1 MSRRK
6 IIKKRFPKPDPVYN
20 NYLVSILVSRLIKDG
35 KKTLAQNIVCDALD
49 IIAYKTES
57 DPIEVFEQ
65 AVKNVTPLV
74 EVKARRF
81 GGATYQVPME
91 VTSFRGTNLALRWIV
106 KASRSRTGKTI
117 ALKLAAELMDASKN
131 SGDAMRKKQDP
142 ACGNISLPA
151 RRMDSVFFEQ
161 IGFALNMY
169 LHNHMTNF

>member
-131 SGDAMRKKQDP
+131 SGDAMRKKQDTHKM
-142 ACGNISLPA
+142 AEANKA
-151 RRMDSVFFEQ
+151 
-161 IGFALNMY
+161 FAQ
-169 LHNHMTNF
+169 FR

>member
-65 AVKNVTPLV
+65 AVKNVSPLV

-117 ALKLAAELMDASKN
+117 ELKLAAELMDASKN
-131 SGDAMRKKQDP
+131 SGDAMRKKQDTHKM
-142 ACGNISLPA
+142 AEANKAFSHY
-151 RRMDSVFFEQ
+151 RW
-161 IGFALNMY
+161 
-169 LHNHMTNF
+169 

>member
-131 SGDAMRKKQDP
+131 SGDAMRKKQDTHKM
-142 ACGNISLPA
+142 AEANKA
-151 RRMDSVFFEQ
+151 
-161 IGFALNMY
+161 FA
-169 LHNHMTNF
+169 HFRS

>member
-49 IIAYKTES
+49 IIAYKRES

-131 SGDAMRKKQDP
+131 SGDAMRKKQDTHKM
-142 ACGNISLPA
+142 AEANKA
-151 RRMDSVFFEQ
+151 
-161 IGFALNMY
+161 FAHFRY
-169 LHNHMTNF
+169 

>member
-131 SGDAMRKKQDP
+131 SGEAMRKKQDTHKM
-142 ACGNISLPA
+142 AEANKA
-151 RRMDSVFFEQ
+151 
-161 IGFALNMY
+161 FAHFRY
-169 LHNHMTNF
+169 

>member
-131 SGDAMRKKQDP
+131 SGDAMRKKQDTHKM
-142 ACGNISLPA
+142 AEANK
-151 RRMDSVFFEQ
+151 D
-161 IGFALNMY
+161 FAHFRY
-169 LHNHMTNF
+169 

>member
-131 SGDAMRKKQDP
+131 SGDAMRKKQDTHKM
-142 ACGNISLPA
+142 AEANKAIA
-151 RRMDSVFFEQ
+151 HFR
-161 IGFALNMY
+161 Y
-169 LHNHMTNF
+169 

>member
-91 VTSFRGTNLALRWIV
+91 VTSFRGTNLALLWIV

-131 SGDAMRKKQDP
+131 SGDAMRKKQDTHKM
-142 ACGNISLPA
+142 AEANKA
-151 RRMDSVFFEQ
+151 
-161 IGFALNMY
+161 FAHFRY
-169 LHNHMTNF
+169 

>member
-20 NYLVSILVSRLIKDG
+20 NYLVSILVSRSIKDG

-131 SGDAMRKKQDP
+131 SGDAMRKKQDTHKM
-142 ACGNISLPA
+142 AEANKA
-151 RRMDSVFFEQ
+151 
-161 IGFALNMY
+161 FAHFRY
-169 LHNHMTNF
+169 

>member
-131 SGDAMRKKQDP
+131 SGDAMRKKQDTHKM
-142 ACGNISLPA
+142 AEANKA
-151 RRMDSVFFEQ
+151 
-161 IGFALNMY
+161 FAHFRN
-169 LHNHMTNF
+169 

>member
-131 SGDAMRKKQDP
+131 SGDAMRKKQDTHKM
-142 ACGNISLPA
+142 AEANKA
-151 RRMDSVFFEQ
+151 
-161 IGFALNMY
+161 FAHY
-169 LHNHMTNF
+169 RW

>member
-91 VTSFRGTNLALRWIV
+91 VTSFRGTDLALRWIV

-131 SGDAMRKKQDP
+131 SGDAMRKKQDTHKM
-142 ACGNISLPA
+142 AEANK
-151 RRMDSVFFEQ
+151 D
-161 IGFALNMY
+161 FAHFRY
-169 LHNHMTNF
+169 

>member
-131 SGDAMRKKQDP
+131 SGDAMRKKEDTHKM
-142 ACGNISLPA
+142 AEANKA
-151 RRMDSVFFEQ
+151 
-161 IGFALNMY
+161 FAHFRY
-169 LHNHMTNF
+169 

>member
-131 SGDAMRKKQDP
+131 SGDAMRKKQDTHKM
-142 ACGNISLPA
+142 AEATKASA
-151 RRMDSVFFEQ
+151 HFR
-161 IGFALNMY
+161 Y
-169 LHNHMTNF
+169 

>member
-91 VTSFRGTNLALRWIV
+91 VTSFRGPNLALRWIV

-131 SGDAMRKKQDP
+131 SGDAMRKKQDTHKM
-142 ACGNISLPA
+142 AEANKA
-151 RRMDSVFFEQ
+151 
-161 IGFALNMY
+161 FAHFRY
-169 LHNHMTNF
+169 

>member
-20 NYLVSILVSRLIKDG
+20 SYLVSILVSRLIKDG

-57 DPIEVFEQ
+57 DPIEIFER
-65 AVKNVTPLV
+65 AVKNVSPLV

-91 VTSFRGTNLALRWIV
+91 VTSFRGTNLGLRWIV
-106 KASRSRTGKTI
+106 KAARSRTGKTI

-131 SGDAMRKKQDP
+131 SGDAMRKKQETHKM
-142 ACGNISLPA
+142 AEANKA
-151 RRMDSVFFEQ
+151 
-161 IGFALNMY
+161 FAHFRY
-169 LHNHMTNF
+169 

>member
-35 KKTLAQNIVCDALD
+35 KKTLAKNIVCDALD

-131 SGDAMRKKQDP
+131 SGDAMRKKQDTHKM
-142 ACGNISLPA
+142 AEANKA
-151 RRMDSVFFEQ
+151 
-161 IGFALNMY
+161 FAHFRY
-169 LHNHMTNF
+169 

>member
-6 IIKKRFPKPDPVYN
+6 NIKKRFPKPDPVYN

-131 SGDAMRKKQDP
+131 SGDAMRKKQDTHKM
-142 ACGNISLPA
+142 AEANKA
-151 RRMDSVFFEQ
+151 
-161 IGFALNMY
+161 FAHFRY
-169 LHNHMTNF
+169 

>member
-131 SGDAMRKKQDP
+131 SGDAMRKKQDTHKM
-142 ACGNISLPA
+142 AEANKA
-151 RRMDSVFFEQ
+151 FEH
-161 IGFALNMY
+161 FRY
-169 LHNHMTNF
+169 

>member
-131 SGDAMRKKQDP
+131 SCDAMRKKQDTHKM
-142 ACGNISLPA
+142 AEANKA
-151 RRMDSVFFEQ
+151 
-161 IGFALNMY
+161 FAHFRY
-169 LHNHMTNF
+169 

>member
-131 SGDAMRKKQDP
+131 SGDAMRKKQDTHK
-142 ACGNISLPA
+142 I
-151 RRMDSVFFEQ
+151 
-161 IGFALNMY
+161 
-169 LHNHMTNF
+169 H

>member
-20 NYLVSILVSRLIKDG
+20 NYLVSILVSHLIKDG

-131 SGDAMRKKQDP
+131 SGDAMRKKQDTHKM
-142 ACGNISLPA
+142 AEANKA
-151 RRMDSVFFEQ
+151 
-161 IGFALNMY
+161 FAHFRY
-169 LHNHMTNF
+169 

>member
-65 AVKNVTPLV
+65 AVKNVTHLV

-131 SGDAMRKKQDP
+131 SGDAMRKKQDTHKM
-142 ACGNISLPA
+142 AEANKA
-151 RRMDSVFFEQ
+151 
-161 IGFALNMY
+161 FAHFRY
-169 LHNHMTNF
+169 

>member
-20 NYLVSILVSRLIKDG
+20 SYLVSILVSRLIKDG

-57 DPIEVFEQ
+57 DPIEIFET
-65 AVKNVTPLV
+65 AVKNVSPLV

-106 KASRSRTGKTI
+106 KAARSRTGKTI

-131 SGDAMRKKQDP
+131 SGDAMRKKQETHKM
-142 ACGNISLPA
+142 AEANKA
-151 RRMDSVFFEQ
+151 
-161 IGFALNMY
+161 FAHFRY
-169 LHNHMTNF
+169 

>member
-1 MSRRK
+1 MCIRDRSRRK

-131 SGDAMRKKQDP
+131 SGDAMRKKQDTHKM
-142 ACGNISLPA
+142 AEANKAFSHF
-151 RRMDSVFFEQ
+151 RF
-161 IGFALNMY
+161 
-169 LHNHMTNF
+169 